1 MFLDKLSHPVQEG
14 QKMDSKAKP
23 PQLESL
29 AEIHKPTL
37 DEIHY
42 DVDEVHGEAEY
53 EGTNSL
59 ESIVVQTLSRLPVE
73 VYERLMHGERP
84 IHFFG
89 LGAKQYGVS
98 FRWHVPIPPSDKPSE
113 MQMEIIV
120 LSGQLCT
127 MPLEDAMFTIAHE
140 LAHVYL
146 GHTGIHA
153 LPDRDKSPQAQG
165 SEDLADGLAA
175 RWLEYSR

>member
-1 MFLDKLSHPVQEG
+1 
-14 QKMDSKAKP
+14 MDAKAKP
-23 PQLESL
+23 SQLESL

-42 DVDEVHGEAEY
+42 DVDEVRDEIEY

-59 ESIVVQTLSRLPVE
+59 KSIVVQALSRLPAE
-73 VYERLMHGERP
+73 VYERVMRGERP

-89 LGAKQYGVS
+89 LGAHQWGVS

-127 MPLEDAMFTIAHE
+127 MPPEDAMFIVAHE

-153 LPDRDKSPQAQG
+153 LPPGDKSPQ
-165 SEDLADGLAA
+165 ETEERADDLAA
-175 RWLEYSR
+175 RWLGYRR

>member
-1 MFLDKLSHPVQEG
+1 
-14 QKMDSKAKP
+14 MDSKEKS

-37 DEIHY
+37 DEIYY
-42 DVDEVHGEAEY
+42 DVDEVRDEVEY

-59 ESIVVQTLSRLPVE
+59 KSIVVQALSRLPAD

-89 LGAKQYGVS
+89 LGAKQYGVA

-113 MQMEIIV
+113 MQMVIIV

-127 MPLEDAMFTIAHE
+127 MPLEDAVFTIAHE

-153 LPDRDKSPQAQG
+153 LPDRDKSPHAQA

-175 RWLEYSR
+175 RWLGYRR